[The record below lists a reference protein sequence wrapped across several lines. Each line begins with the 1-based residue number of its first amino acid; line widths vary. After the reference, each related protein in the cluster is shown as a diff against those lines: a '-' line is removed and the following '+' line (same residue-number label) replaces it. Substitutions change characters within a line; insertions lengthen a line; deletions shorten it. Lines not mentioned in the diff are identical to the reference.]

1 MTKKTVQ
8 VILSKDIDTLGKEGT
23 IIKVKP
29 GYLRNYLIPGKLA
42 KVATNTLIHKFELKQ
57 KDIEIKEKQFLK
69 NCEENKELL
78 ESFNKFVI
86 YKKIKEDGVFFGKI
100 TKKQIL
106 DLLNEKVKLEMEL
119 NKNQLEFPELKQL
132 GKYIIKIKLANSIIA
147 NVTLEILA
155 E

>member
-8 VILSKDIDTLGKEGT
+8 VILSKNIDTLGKEGT

-42 KVATNTLIHKFELKQ
+42 KVATNTLIYKFELKQ

-106 DLLNEKVKLEMEL
+106 DLLNEKVKLEMKL

-132 GKYIIKIKLANSIIA
+132 GKYTIKIKLANNIIA
-147 NVTLEILA
+147 NVNLEILA

>member
-106 DLLNEKVKLEMEL
+106 DLLNEKVKLQMEL

-132 GKYIIKIKLANSIIA
+132 GKYTIKIKLANNIIA
-147 NVTLEILA
+147 NVNLEILA

>member
-29 GYLRNYLIPGKLA
+29 GYLRNYLIPRKLA
-42 KVATNTLIHKFELKQ
+42 KVATNTLIHKFQLKQ

-78 ESFNKFVI
+78 ESFNQFVI

-106 DLLNEKVKLEMEL
+106 DLLNEKVKSKMEL

-132 GKYIIKIKLANSIIA
+132 GKYTIKIKLANNIIA
-147 NVTLEILA
+147 NVNLEILA

>member
-42 KVATNTLIHKFELKQ
+42 KVATNTLIHKFQLKQ
-57 KDIEIKEKQFLK
+57 KDIETKEKQFLK

-78 ESFNKFVI
+78 ESFNQFVI

-106 DLLNEKVKLEMEL
+106 DLLNEKVKSKMEL

-132 GKYIIKIKLANSIIA
+132 GKYTIKIKLANNIIA
-147 NVTLEILA
+147 NVNLEILA

>member
-57 KDIEIKEKQFLK
+57 KDIKIKEKQFLK
-69 NCEENKELL
+69 KCEESKELL

-106 DLLNEKVKLEMEL
+106 DLLNEKVKLEMDL
-119 NKNQLEFPELKQL
+119 NKNQLEFPELRQL
-132 GKYIIKIKLANSIIA
+132 GKYTIKIKLAHNIIA
-147 NVTLEILA
+147 NVNLEILA

>member
-42 KVATNTLIHKFELKQ
+42 KVATNTLIHKFQLKQ

-78 ESFNKFVI
+78 ESFNQFVI

-106 DLLNEKVKLEMEL
+106 DLLNEKVKSKMEL

-132 GKYIIKIKLANSIIA
+132 GKYTIKIKLANNIIA
-147 NVTLEILA
+147 NVNLEILA

>member
-8 VILSKDIDTLGKEGT
+8 VILSKNIDTLGKEGT

-42 KVATNTLIHKFELKQ
+42 KVATNTLIYKFELKQ

-106 DLLNEKVKLEMEL
+106 DLLNEKVKSKMEL

-132 GKYIIKIKLANSIIA
+132 GKYTIKIKLANNIIA
-147 NVTLEILA
+147 NVNLEILA

>member
-8 VILSKDIDTLGKEGT
+8 VILSKDINTLGKEGT

-42 KVATNTLIHKFELKQ
+42 KVATNNLIHKFQLKQ

-69 NCEENKELL
+69 NCEKNKELL
-78 ESFNKFVI
+78 ESFNQFVI

-106 DLLNEKVKLEMEL
+106 DLLNEKVKSKMEL
-119 NKNQLEFPELKQL
+119 NKNQLEFLELKQL
-132 GKYIIKIKLANSIIA
+132 GKYTIKIKLANNIIA
-147 NVTLEILA
+147 NVNLEILA